1 MTEDYIEYEVEKIL
15 GKRTINGKIEY
26 KVKWLNYPLEE
37 STWEP
42 ITNLDNSKEMVRKF
56 EHSLSKKNIIEETIY
71 EINCISNISI
81 KSILSI
87 QSINSEL
94 FAVVAYKEKKEQK
107 CKKGILRTSILKKYR
122 PILLIDYYE
131 RNAKFSENYS
141 V

>member
-71 EINCISNISI
+71 EINCISNI
-81 KSILSI
+81 
-87 QSINSEL
+87 
-94 FAVVAYKEKKEQK
+94 
-107 CKKGILRTSILKKYR
+107 
-122 PILLIDYYE
+122 
-131 RNAKFSENYS
+131 
-141 V
+141 

>member
-94 FAVVAYKEKKEQK
+94 FAVVAYKEKKDQK

-131 RNAKFSENYS
+131 KNAKFSENYS

>member
-1 MTEDYIEYEVEKIL
+1 MTEDYFEYEVEKIL

>member
-1 MTEDYIEYEVEKIL
+1 MTEEYNEYEVEKIL

-42 ITNLDNSKEMVRKF
+42 IRNLENSREIVSKF
-56 EHSLSKKNIIEETIY
+56 EQSLLKKNIIEETIY

-94 FAVVAYKEKKEQK
+94 FAVVSYKEKKEQK

-131 RNAKFSENYS
+131 KNAKFSENYF

>member
-131 RNAKFSENYS
+131 KNAKFSENYS